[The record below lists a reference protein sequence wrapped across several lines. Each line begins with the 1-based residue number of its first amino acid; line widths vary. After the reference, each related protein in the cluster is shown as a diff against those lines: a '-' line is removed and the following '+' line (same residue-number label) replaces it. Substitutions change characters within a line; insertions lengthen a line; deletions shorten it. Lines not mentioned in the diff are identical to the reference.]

1 MKKNLAYLIKKITNK
16 NKLLK
21 RLVFFFFKKKFAD
34 SYYKEKLSLINQ
46 WAWGDNE
53 RSNFFYDLT
62 DLNKEHLAQ
71 TIAFIT
77 NSKIEKVLTYFDE
90 LLSNKDLYNHLT
102 NYLKKSP
109 EYGTEIEFAYGRRIG
124 WYAFVRLTKPKIIIE
139 TGVDQGVGACVLSSA
154 ILKNRDEGFDGEYIG
169 TEINPNAGKLFQE
182 PYNKVGK
189 IIYQDSLK
197 TLSKINVGIDL
208 FINDSDHSSEYE
220 YKEYLE
226 IEKKLTP
233 NSFILGD
240 NSHVTNC
247 LSQFSRKTQRNF
259 IFFKETPKKHW
270 YPGAGIGISFKK
282 NQNI

>member
-1 MKKNLAYLIKKITNK
+1 MKRNLVYLIKNITNK

-34 SYYKEKLSLINQ
+34 NYYKEKLSLINQ

-71 TIAFIT
+71 TIALIT
-77 NSKIEKVLTYFDE
+77 NNEIEKVFNCFDE
-90 LLSNKDLYNHLT
+90 LLGDKDLYNHL
-102 NYLKKSP
+102 NYNLKKYP
-109 EYGTEIEFAYGRRIG
+109 EYGTEIEFAYGRRLG
-124 WYAFVRLTKPKIIIE
+124 WYAFVRLTRPKIVIE
-139 TGVDQGVGACVLSSA
+139 TGVAQGVGACVLSSA
-154 ILKNRDEGFDGEYIG
+154 ILKNKDEGFDGEYIG

-189 IIYQDSLK
+189 IIYQDSLE

-226 IEKKLTP
+226 IEKNLTP

-247 LSQFSRKTQRNF
+247 LSKFSRKTQRSF

-270 YPGAGIGISFKK
+270 YPGAGIGISFLK
-282 NQNI
+282 NQIM